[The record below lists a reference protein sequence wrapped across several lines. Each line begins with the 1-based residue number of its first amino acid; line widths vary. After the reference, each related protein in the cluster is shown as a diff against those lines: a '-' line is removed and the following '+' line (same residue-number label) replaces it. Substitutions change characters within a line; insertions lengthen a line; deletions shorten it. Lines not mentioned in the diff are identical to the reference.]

1 MWPTT
6 LLTSFSPFFG
16 CCSHTGQAHILW
28 LILYKH
34 QTHKWEGS
42 TEDAWH
48 GQNGPP
54 VIVLEKHCDQD
65 WTQTTSQ
72 VHAAGQ
78 HRPPC
83 SKLGG
88 LEPLTN
94 KEEGKKGKRST
105 FVNFLQYRQS
115 QSMYISPSIVRLE
128 ILHIILLVG
137 SGAKIGTCASFYAH
151 LIKEGHCVMT
161 TSPDYRIQLKR
172 DGNWS
177 QFTDTITIIKS
188 TNWSNSL
195 LTVL

>member
-1 MWPTT
+1 MGMHFWMWPTT
-6 LLTSFSPFFG
+6 LLTSFSTFFG
-16 CCSHTGQAHILW
+16 CCSYTGQAHILW

-48 GQNGPP
+48 GQNVPP

-88 LEPLTN
+88 LEPLTTKR
-94 KEEGKKGKRST
+94 KEMRWE
-105 FVNFLQYRQS
+105 VN
-115 QSMYISPSIVRLE
+115 IC
-128 ILHIILLVG
+128 
-137 SGAKIGTCASFYAH
+137 K
-151 LIKEGHCVMT
+151 
-161 TSPDYRIQLKR
+161 
-172 DGNWS
+172 
-177 QFTDTITIIKS
+177 
-188 TNWSNSL
+188 L
-195 LTVL
+195 LTILAKSKHVHFTFNCQIRNITYYTLCWLWCKNQNLW